1 MWRTSLYVRT
11 GDPGTHNQL
20 ILKKK
25 PINQLVGG
33 VPLVARISR
42 KTEVP
47 SALTLRV
54 EVKEPTEDEKHSG
67 SDHPQIFNHINT
79 APLGARGGGIQN
91 SSSQLTWRT
100 I

>member
-1 MWRTSLYVRT
+1 M
-11 GDPGTHNQL
+11 
-20 ILKKK
+20 
-25 PINQLVGG
+25 
-33 VPLVARISR
+33 PLVARISR

-67 SDHPQIFNHINT
+67 SDHPQRFTHINT
-79 APLGARGGGIQN
+79 APLEARGGGIQN
-91 SSSQLTWRT
+91 SSSQHTWRT

>member
-1 MWRTSLYVRT
+1 MPKCTTL
-11 GDPGTHNQL
+11 DN
-20 ILKKK
+20 

-54 EVKEPTEDEKHSG
+54 EVKEKHSG
-67 SDHPQIFNHINT
+67 SDHPQRFNHINT

>member
-1 MWRTSLYVRT
+1 MLRTSLCVRT

-20 ILKKK
+20 IYKKNNK
-25 PINQLVGG
+25 SIVGG
-33 VPLVARISR
+33 VPLVTRISR

-67 SDHPQIFNHINT
+67 SDHPKRFTHINA
-79 APLGARGGGIQN
+79 APLGARGGCIQ
-91 SSSQLTWRT
+91 
-100 I
+100 

>member
-1 MWRTSLYVRT
+1 MCANWRSRY
-11 GDPGTHNQL
+11 PQPIN
-20 ILKKK
+20 IKN

-67 SDHPQIFNHINT
+67 SDHPQRFNHINT

>member
-1 MWRTSLYVRT
+1 MWRTSLCVRT

-20 ILKKK
+20 IYKKK
-25 PINQLVGG
+25 KNQLVGG

-67 SDHPQIFNHINT
+67 SDHPQRFNHINT

-91 SSSQLTWRT
+91 SSSQLTWRN